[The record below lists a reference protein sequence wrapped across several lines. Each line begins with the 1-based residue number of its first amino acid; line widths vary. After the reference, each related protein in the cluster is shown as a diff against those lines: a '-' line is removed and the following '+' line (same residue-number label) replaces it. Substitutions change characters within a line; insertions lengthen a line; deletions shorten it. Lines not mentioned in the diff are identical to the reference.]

1 MRRRI
6 HKDRVQLRRHL
17 QELIVKEVDMTEDGS
32 EAGINVI
39 AVLFQEEEL
48 QVVELHCFGAYNR
61 DIGEGARVQIRGG
74 RVLEVV

>member
-32 EAGINVI
+32 EAEINVI
-39 AVLFQEEEL
+39 AVFFQEEEL

-61 DIGEGARVQIRGG
+61 DIGEGA
-74 RVLEVV
+74 